1 MKFLKCKA
9 SNSHNRSTR
18 LYFSRIRQLF
28 KGNAEF
34 KREYFLRKNIL
45 IYGINQYSCSLGKKG
60 LEIHFRFIKL
70 LTVFFKNAIVLTLN
84 VKTCRDFPTI
94 SDTLHFVR
102 LSFSPKLYQIRNSN
116 FLQALIVFHHT
127 EKCWV
132 YEVFKMQ
139 SFKFSQQIDQ
149 AILQ

>member
-1 MKFLKCKA
+1 MKFFNCKA
-9 SNSHNRSTR
+9 SSSYNRSKQ
-18 LYFSRIRQLF
+18 LYFSKIRQLF
-28 KGNAEF
+28 KGNTEF
-34 KREYFLRKNIL
+34 KRENFARKNIL
-45 IYGINQYSCSLGKKG
+45 NNEINQYCCSLGKKG

-70 LTVFFKNAIVLTLN
+70 STVFFKNAIVLTLN

-127 EKCWV
+127 GKCWV
-132 YEVFKMQ
+132 CEVFKMQ
-139 SFKFSQQIDQ
+139 RFNFLQQIE
-149 AILQ
+149 AALLQ